1 MKHALNCTWQMAVGH
16 LDELVSIRVN
26 VCMSKIM
33 HMPLKVG
40 VWTNAMYANCQ
51 TLTLR

>member
-16 LDELVSIRVN
+16 LDELVSTRVN
-26 VCMSKIM
+26 IRLSKIM
-33 HMPLKVG
+33 HTPIKIG
-40 VWTNAMYANCQ
+40 VRTNAMYDNCQ